1 MAQQVG
7 DTVNTNVVSWPAAIP
22 HLNRCATRDY
32 RLAAKAPTEFER
44 GRFAGR
50 AEMAEELRERAGRVG
65 GVAGGGFL
73 YELLRQQ
80 RQL

>member
-7 DTVNTNVVSWPAAIP
+7 DNVNTNVVSWPAAIP

-50 AEMAEELRERAGRVG
+50 AEMAEELRNLPETLAVLAEEDAREREANVKG
-65 GVAGGGFL
+65 
-73 YELLRQQ
+73 
-80 RQL
+80 